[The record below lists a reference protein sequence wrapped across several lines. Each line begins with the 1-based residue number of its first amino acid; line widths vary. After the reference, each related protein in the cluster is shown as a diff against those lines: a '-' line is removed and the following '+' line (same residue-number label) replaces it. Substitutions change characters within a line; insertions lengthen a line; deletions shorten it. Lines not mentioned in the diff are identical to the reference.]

1 MSNGRQTL
9 KPKRRRL
16 RAVPAELIVPG
27 DTLWSSATERP
38 LFVIA
43 CAREMVDPEANL
55 MHYERDLG
63 DPAEDDEPR
72 KPPATKVPAIIFS
85 VRGPAGDIQRLGAF
99 APSTRVQ
106 VLR

>member
-1 MSNGRQTL
+1 M
-9 KPKRRRL
+9 
-16 RAVPAELIVPG
+16 VPAELVVPG

-43 CAREMVDPEANL
+43 CIREMVDPKANL
-55 MHYERDLG
+55 MGERDLG
-63 DPAEDDEPR
+63 DPADENEPR
-72 KPPATKVPAIIFS
+72 KPAAAKVPAIILS
-85 VRGPAGDIQRLGAF
+85 VRGPAGDLQRLGAF